1 MRAGNDLRSRVG
13 SRGLSPAKRGLVW
26 ALVAL
31 MLVLAAGMAQR
42 QTVGAPHVHE
52 TVSAQ
57 AADHDHG
64 HSQGH
69 AHHPHLVQRLHDQL
83 QAHLHAHLHTHW
95 LQHWHAPDD
104 TSVQALDTAHDATG
118 STTTAALPLTPVFG
132 LPATAVQPLA
142 DSLLREDWPRAAAA
156 RLSRWGVEPPLRPP
170 RA

>member
-1 MRAGNDLRSRVG
+1 MKCPS
-13 SRGLSPAKRGLVW
+13 
-26 ALVAL
+26 ALKIAL

-42 QTVGAPHVHE
+42 QTLGAPHVHE
-52 TVSAQ
+52 TVSAPVG
-57 AADHDHG
+57 AHDHDHDHG
-64 HSQGH
+64 HGHGHEHGH

-104 TSVQALDTAHDATG
+104 TSVQALDTAHDATC
-118 STTTAALPLTPVFG
+118 STATAALPLMPVFG

-142 DSLLREDWPRAAAA
+142 DSLRREDWPRAAAA
-156 RLSRWGVEPPLRPP
+156 RLSRWGIEPPLRPP